1 MKTALTLLPV
11 RVVISTL
18 SGRPSII
25 RYSAFVKDIF
35 DKLIKGFLG
44 YCAYIIR
51 YALTVGIACNGRL
64 IFIKAAVIYC
74 YCFRTVAAKNI
85 TSLAAIEF
93 ASVAEFYCFGIIA
106 DRVIFFDMCADKLFV
121 NCRKLFHYAVV
132 VLVLYAAA
140 VCQYDCALCQNRLNF

>member
-1 MKTALTLLPV
+1 MPV

-35 DKLIKGFLG
+35 DKLLIKGFLG

-64 IFIKAAVIYC
+64 IFIKAAVIY
-74 YCFRTVAAKNI
+74 
-85 TSLAAIEF
+85 
-93 ASVAEFYCFGIIA
+93 
-106 DRVIFFDMCADKLFV
+106 
-121 NCRKLFHYAVV
+121 
-132 VLVLYAAA
+132 
-140 VCQYDCALCQNRLNF
+140 